1 MHYMDYIALAAGIAL
16 LIMSGVIRGSAAKL
30 SDSTEKT
37 NISRTSNILL
47 IISLIVTAVS
57 GMKVYALMKPVP
69 APVASTAFA
78 YYF

>member
-1 MHYMDYIALAAGIAL
+1 MHYMDYIALAAGVAL

-30 SDSTEKT
+30 NDSTEKT

-47 IISLIVTAVS
+47 LISLVVVAVS
-57 GMKVYALMKPVP
+57 GMKVYTLMKPVAAP
-69 APVASTAFA
+69 AASTAFA